1 MPILKIFSKAK
12 PKKTQEKPKII
23 ADYRERGSL
32 VPSELIYLGFN
43 VEFKDLK
50 VADYLIK
57 DVAIERKTISDFLSS
72 MTNKRLLRQ
81 IEELQQYK
89 NRLIIVEGIEDQEL
103 YNDEQE
109 GISGNAIRG
118 FLLSI
123 LLKHKT
129 PVILSKGPEDTAKFL
144 LVLAKRK
151 EKELS
156 LKAKKKA
163 SSKKEQMQFI
173 LEGFPGIGPATAKKL
188 LKEYK
193 TLKAVLTTPLE
204 DLKSLIGK
212 KAEIFKLLEEKC

>member
-1 MPILKIFSKAK
+1 MQLLNIFPRK
-12 PKKTQEKPKII
+12 PKIQEKPKII

-32 VPSELIYLGFN
+32 VPSELVYLGFE
-43 VEFKDLK
+43 VQFKDLK
-50 VADYLIK
+50 VADYIIK

-89 NRLIIVEGIEDQEL
+89 NKILVIEGLEDQEL
-103 YNDEQE
+103 YNDAPG

-118 FLLSI
+118 FLVSI
-123 LLKHKT
+123 ILKHKI
-129 PVILSKGPEDTAKFL
+129 PVILTKNPEDTAKFL

-156 LKAKKKA
+156 LKAKKRA

-188 LKEYK
+188 LKEFK
-193 TLKAVLTTPLE
+193 TLKTIFNTSLE
-204 DLKSLIGK
+204 DLKKVIGK
-212 KAEIFKLLEEKC
+212 KADIFKILEEKH